1 MDFLDIF
8 EMIVFSSL
16 TGSVIVVMILLI
28 RKIFK
33 HILNSTFHY
42 YIWLILLIKL
52 IIPFGPQ
59 TPLNI
64 SYIYENLH
72 MHNITNENT
81 EKIQINPSAQP
92 ENIDF
97 GDSTPI
103 NSIQPSNKNVISP
116 HINIRLNNKFHI
128 EKVLFFIWIL
138 GVVLSIG
145 ILIAG
150 YKKLNKIV
158 RISIKNVTMKHKE
171 ILYNCKKIMHIRHE
185 VELAYSQKVSS
196 PSLCGLINPKILIPI
211 SVAANI
217 SDEYFKYIIMH
228 ELTHLKSKDIFINL
242 VINLLSII
250 YWFNPILLYGFHK
263 MRQDCELSCDDKVL
277 YYLDEGENIQY
288 GNALLRV
295 LKLVNSHNK
304 LIGTTAM
311 IMNNSEIK
319 RRIIMI
325 SKYKKI
331 NIKGML
337 LGAAVVIIISGL
349 GIMLNTSKI
358 SSDKNIATNS
368 TLQVQTPLDTST
380 NTVNNISNENLST
393 ITKNSSS
400 DNTNSL
406 VPISSDIVIYNSHPN
421 EDYPSGKKVTDV
433 GALINDKLVNEGL
446 KSSFLKCNIPIE
458 NYSQSYD
465 ITDKLVTET
474 VKDYS
479 NSMLLDIHRDEVT
492 KDTKFHTR
500 KIVLTLAKSN
510 PHYEANKKFVDQLL
524 TNIQNSKEVEKHVE
538 SEISTY
544 TRGKLFFNQDLSNNS
559 VLIELGN
566 SASSDRDIQD
576 CVNAIVLAVKNI
588 QNEKL

>member
-92 ENIDF
+92 KNIDF

-158 RISIKNVTMKHKE
+158 RVSIKNVTMTHKE
-171 ILYNCKKIMHIRHE
+171 ILYNCMKILHIRHE
-185 VELAYSQKVSS
+185 IELAYSQKVSS

-211 SVAANI
+211 SVAENI

-263 MRQDCELSCDDKVL
+263 MRQDCEVSCDDKVL
-277 YYLDEGENIQY
+277 SYLDEGENMHY
-288 GNALLRV
+288 GNAILSV
-295 LKLVNSHNK
+295 LKLANVHNK
-304 LIGTTAM
+304 LVGTTAL

-331 NIKGML
+331 NIKGIL
-337 LGAAVVIIISGL
+337 LGAAVIVIISSL
-349 GIMLNTSKI
+349 GFMLNTSKI

-368 TLQVQTPLDTST
+368 TLAVQIPLATS
-380 NTVNNISNENLST
+380 NNIVNNTSNETLST
-393 ITKNSSS
+393 IIKKLPNDSENLIVPLSS
-400 DNTNSL
+400 N
-406 VPISSDIVIYNSHPN
+406 IVIYNSHAD
-421 EDYPSGKKVTDV
+421 EDYPSTITVTDV
-433 GALINDKLVNEGL
+433 GALML
-446 KSSFLKCNIPIE
+446 KK
-458 NYSQSYD
+458 
-465 ITDKLVTET
+465 V
-474 VKDYS
+474 
-479 NSMLLDIHRDEVT
+479 
-492 KDTKFHTR
+492 
-500 KIVLTLAKSN
+500 
-510 PHYEANKKFVDQLL
+510 
-524 TNIQNSKEVEKHVE
+524 
-538 SEISTY
+538 
-544 TRGKLFFNQDLSNNS
+544 
-559 VLIELGN
+559 
-566 SASSDRDIQD
+566 
-576 CVNAIVLAVKNI
+576 
-588 QNEKL
+588 